1 MEPNIIDTALTYS
14 VFASGGLALFLVV
27 LNAAAYGLTE
37 GKGGP
42 YVNQMLACLAA
53 IVVFILSGLAKI
65 VRCVA

>member
-1 MEPNIIDTALTYS
+1 MQPNYIDDMINVVLT
-14 VFASGGLALFLVV
+14 FSGCFTLFLML
-27 LNAAAYGLTE
+27 LNAAVYGLTE

-42 YVNQMLACLAA
+42 YVKQMLACLAA